1 MLVVNL
7 TRPRCRLLLAS
18 AGWVERAGRAGAVA
32 TLVLD
37 TAPRSVDTV
46 EYFVTVSMYKI
57 VTDDMHC
64 SRSWR
69 VSSPPASPGPGSWVR
84 ATVAQLLQLRRGAA
98 GQLVVVLRRA
108 DWAPHSALLAT
119 RGRRV
124 TLSAEMLRQ
133 GGELGTGLGW
143 VKTTSRPLPGQYPS
157 SPPPWPV
164 PRSWCRSCS
173 AQLTQ
178 RSP

>member
-1 MLVVNL
+1 
-7 TRPRCRLLLAS
+7 
-18 AGWVERAGRAGAVA
+18 
-32 TLVLD
+32 
-37 TAPRSVDTV
+37 
-46 EYFVTVSMYKI
+46 MYKI
-57 VTDDMHC
+57 VSNDMHC

-143 VKTTSRPLPGQYPS
+143 VKTTSRPLLGRYPS
-157 SPPPWPV
+157 SPPPV
-164 PRSWCRSCS
+164 QSLAAGVGAAVLC
-173 AQLTQ
+173 
-178 RSP
+178 

>member
-1 MLVVNL
+1 
-7 TRPRCRLLLAS
+7 
-18 AGWVERAGRAGAVA
+18 
-32 TLVLD
+32 
-37 TAPRSVDTV
+37 
-46 EYFVTVSMYKI
+46 MYKI
-57 VTDDMHC
+57 ITDDIHC

-108 DWAPHSALLAT
+108 DWAPHAALLAT

-133 GGELGTGLGW
+133 GGELLGTGLGW
-143 VKTTSRPLPGQYPS
+143 VKTTSAIVPTLASIPCVIHSLLQQSNLVWAMACLGRQLNIHLPLDDPM
-157 SPPPWPV
+157 
-164 PRSWCRSCS
+164 
-173 AQLTQ
+173 
-178 RSP
+178 